1 MKPIVLFAIAG
12 GVGYVVDGAVLLLV
26 APLAGPYAGRL
37 VSFCAAVLATW
48 LINRKLAFRGS
59 HSGLALHRELLRYFI
74 VSLGG
79 GSVTLGVYAL
89 IVFIFSLSGL
99 WLLSA
104 LAAGALAGLV
114 VNFTLSRR
122 FVFAGKD

>member
-1 MKPIVLFAIAG
+1 MRPILLFAIAG
-12 GVGYVVDGAVLLLV
+12 GVGYVVDGAILLLM
-26 APLAGPYAGRL
+26 APYLGPYAGRL
-37 VSFCAAVLATW
+37 VSFCVAVLATW
-48 LINRKLAFRGS
+48 LINRQLAFRGTRS
-59 HSGLALHRELLRYFI
+59 KRALHRELLRYFI

-89 IVFIFSLSGL
+89 IVFIFSFSGL
-99 WLLSA
+99 WLLVA